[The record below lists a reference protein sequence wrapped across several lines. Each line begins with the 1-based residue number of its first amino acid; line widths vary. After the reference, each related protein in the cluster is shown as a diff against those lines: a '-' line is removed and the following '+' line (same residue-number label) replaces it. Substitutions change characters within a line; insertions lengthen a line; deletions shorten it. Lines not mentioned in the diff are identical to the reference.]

1 MKRIILLLAIAL
13 SSCSTDETSTTPQE
27 ELNCNCSTI
36 LEANVFGLPTGQAFT
51 AGVMS
56 NDCTGVQKNFNLS
69 GIYRVGQK
77 ICN

>member
-1 MKRIILLLAIAL
+1 M
-13 SSCSTDETSTTPQE
+13 E
-27 ELNCNCSTI
+27 
-36 LEANVFGLPTGQAFT
+36 
-51 AGVMS
+51 